1 MRIRG
6 FGEIVCFDLISCD
19 LNSLRGFHC
28 QTWHCCQCQL
38 HGVIKS
44 LVKPGQHLPEKEPFF
59 WAQMLTIEGLNEVP
73 AFNHLTALNCPA
85 MRDPYYSPGGG
96 GRLIWSAVE
105 KKKKKP
111 FCSRLQ
117 GWCLSLAT
125 TTPTPSPH
133 PNPPQK
139 SKISFG
145 PLPVPVLLLSL
156 PLTQQ
161 TFGHKSRN
169 MSIFLSGFFFFFLIY
184 LIIL

>member
-1 MRIRG
+1 MRIRA

-105 KKKKKP
+105 KKKK
-111 FCSRLQ
+111 
-117 GWCLSLAT
+117 SLFVADFKVDVYHL
-125 TTPTPSPH
+125 PPP
-133 PNPPQK
+133 PRPPQPPKKKKK

-169 MSIFLSGFFFFFLIY
+169 MSIFLSGFFFFFFKY